1 MNKTKVKIIEP
12 FYILLSMLK
21 IVVNII
27 FGNQYLEYVLLLYI
41 FVCLITKKFKA
52 DEFRIYALFIPN
64 KYLQF
69 LAVPMYLFFTGNL
82 VSNHLKW
89 RECLFFILQ

>member
-1 MNKTKVKIIEP
+1 MGNQNEQDQSKDNRT
-12 FYILLSMLK
+12 ILYFV
-21 IVVNII
+21 IYANII

-52 DEFRIYALFIPN
+52 DEFLIYALFIPN